1 MSKSGLK
8 DRLGGWSA
16 KKWAFL
22 VLQIVLALGCGA
34 CLVGLYFVSHTL
46 ETTTAALRFR
56 GESDTRFAQMA
67 CVLPVGQG
75 KTEEQI
81 FEFRSGL
88 DSKFVEQSLE
98 APEGGSLYVDAYS
111 GTSKVTISTDHGSA
125 SVEAVGVG
133 GDFFYFHPLQLRSG
147 AYISQSDL
155 MDDLVVLDEL
165 LAWRLFGGTELT
177 GMTLYINN
185 IPFVVSGVVS
195 LEEDFA
201 TGRAYTQEGGL
212 FLSYS
217 ALGRLDEAL
226 SVSCYEIV
234 LPDPISGYARSV
246 VEESFSPDVGDTVEN
261 SSRYTISHLLEV
273 IGSFGD
279 RSMRTNG
286 VIYPYWENALRLT
299 EDYCALL
306 LVLAVLLGLCPVVS
320 AVVAVI
326 LGVRRGY
333 RCAREAIPAKVE
345 EAMERR
351 KERLYGEFLEEEE
364 KGEETWPS

>member
-67 CVLPVGQG
+67 CFLPVGQG

-111 GTSKVTISTDHGSA
+111 GTSEVTISTDHGSA

-133 GDFFYFHPLQLRSG
+133 GDFFYFHPLHLRSG
-147 AYISQSDL
+147 TYIAERDL
-155 MDDLVVLDEL
+155 MDDLVVLDEA
-165 LAWRLFGGTELT
+165 LAWRLFGGMELA
-177 GMTLYINN
+177 GMTLYINDK
-185 IPFVVSGVVS
+185 PFVVAGVVTM
-195 LEEDFA
+195 EDDFA
-201 TGRAYTQEGGL
+201 TDRALESEGNL

-217 ALGRLDEAL
+217 ALKRLDEDL
-226 SVSCYEIV
+226 SIDCYEIV
-234 LPDPISGYARSV
+234 MPDPISGYARGV
-246 VEESFSPDVGDTVEN
+246 LEQMLPAGEETMVEN
-261 SSRYTISHLLEV
+261 SGRFSLVRLCTV
-273 IGSFGD
+273 IGSFGE
-279 RSMRTNG
+279 RSMRNG
-286 VIYPYWENALRLT
+286 AVIYPYWENALRFA
-299 EDYCALL
+299 EDWAALL
-306 LVLAVLLGLCPVVS
+306 LALAVLAALFPLATFVVLAVRGSRVLWCRARTAAAAGFAD
-320 AVVAVI
+320 AVERHKEKRFSRLVAKDT
-326 LGVRRGY
+326 
-333 RCAREAIPAKVE
+333 E
-345 EAMERR
+345 
-351 KERLYGEFLEEEE
+351 GE
-364 KGEETWPS
+364 